1 MAKTL
6 SGFKVIGD
14 TSKIGAGSKKGSA
27 GQTSPTPSS
36 NGSSRT
42 LGGFKV
48 IGDTSKIGAKAAAK
62 TTQQTGAQSATLTQ
76 STTRYPQPMDNVG
89 RQTGTNSR
97 LLADTKQSGA
107 LIPSLDNGRVGKVI
121 SGAAKSVGSA
131 YTNLGGVLAEGA
143 GKLNT
148 RIANQNAGDSLQ
160 SDHDAVKRYEKMLR
174 DVKWANG
181 KAMTAADV
189 KQVQSYLSAAKRRIA
204 AHEGYT
210 KAVEQSDKAV
220 ADKAYQKADRLSQSS
235 AADVAQAK
243 EGLGPVGQFA
253 VDLGVQGVQMAGD
266 VAASA
271 VIPGAGLALM
281 TARSAGSSA
290 QRARQTGATYNQQLA
305 YGLGSGALSLGTEKI
320 SNVSKLF
327 QKAFGRGLAEKAAS
341 KLIAK
346 FGENTAVQVMS
357 DLAKR
362 PAGRLAL
369 SMISEGGEEFLEDY
383 AQPFLQRA
391 TYDPSAR
398 FDLSEALYDAAVGAA
413 MGGIGAGVDVIRQ
426 RGSSQADAQPTQEAR
441 PEVREGTYTPTP
453 ANASEGTQNAASG
466 VETAE
471 NIRVGQATTIKK
483 PYKGEV
489 PTQTQRQNTAPVQ
502 VSSEALTRAQNSIA
516 GARGLE
522 SSLPG
527 QSFKSTLKNV
537 YKSIFKPAKG
547 VVVEGTSF
555 GGQPYAVDINNNVPG
570 KVISDVNL
578 TAEKLSLLSN
588 LPDVVRNGIYVGSGE
603 YTQHSGRNRPGIRY
617 DYFETPVQ
625 INGTDYIAKFDVE
638 VLPGANNYRTHQVI
652 KMDLTPAE
660 ARLAGPAPVPSSVA
674 SSPVEGTRPLNAN
687 DSIAQGTE
695 NVKNGGNRDILS
707 EVLFGKR
714 RADLNTMTPEQQNAI
729 YQANEAGT
737 VGMDATGK
745 VFQIDPEQHID
756 RRRMETVGGRDVNAF
771 QFDHPELHRYYQ
783 EAANALI
790 ADADLSLQQPMSRRY
805 ERTME
810 GNAVQQAAQTSPHL
824 RQAMD
829 ETGLSRDAIIDAAQ
843 RIITDQGQENV
854 AAAKRVELILDD
866 MLSHGYT
873 TMTGE
878 QVGPN
883 SGYLTA
889 KQSILGAG
897 ETQARGHGLDGVDGF
912 DGLGNADAGTVN
924 TDFDRMQARSEEFHP
939 VNPNSAERVQN
950 DQRRAPSEV
959 PVVNPD
965 TGRNV
970 EKTVSTILNSPLT
983 SPEMATVYEN
993 AIAGGAFDYDVVTD
1007 RSAVQQAQAKI
1018 ARNGW
1023 REVANSFIAKA
1034 ELGQRITKA
1043 DTAEAISAY
1052 NLAISE
1058 GDHKAAFELA
1068 TAIADAAH
1076 DSAQMVQAMNLM
1088 NRLTPEGR
1096 LLTLRR
1102 LVDKMNDRAAR
1113 QNRAPRQ
1120 NTADSGDVEGA
1131 RVDYI
1136 DKVTGFTLSDE
1147 LATNY
1152 LMAETDAERAA
1163 AWDAI
1168 TTSIADQ
1175 IPSTFME
1182 KANFWRYTSMLTNP
1196 TTHIRNIM
1204 GNAIQMGARKIK
1216 DGIGTAIE
1224 RAVIK
1229 DQSQRT
1235 KAVNVDKG
1243 LKSFAKG
1250 KYETDQS
1257 AAMGSGKYSD
1267 ATAAGIEREIQSKR
1281 KMFKGDDPLSRAVQG
1296 IGDLNSRALDYEDVI
1311 FNRAAYVDSF
1321 AQALQAKG
1329 VTAAEAHAGTRAA
1342 DVEAAR
1348 AYAIEEAQKATYR
1361 NTTALSE
1368 ALSKRGR
1375 YDASDNIVERGISFV
1390 TDALLPF
1397 RKTPAN
1403 ILTTGLDYS
1412 PVGLGK
1418 GIWEALFDVKS
1429 GKCTAADAVD
1439 SIASGLTG
1447 TGIFAL
1453 GAYLA
1458 AEGLLHVRAG
1468 DDDKEE
1474 AFEKSMGGQDY
1485 AIQIGDKS
1493 YTLDWALPA
1502 AMPLFAGAATMKSVQ
1517 KGGGTFVSLVDAT
1530 KNIGSVIW
1538 ETSMLSALND
1548 LISYWS
1554 YADDPGAY
1562 LISKAASSYAGQYI
1576 PTIGSKVASVFDD
1589 TVRKSYVEK
1598 GSGQVASDVN
1608 YFLQGAAKKV
1618 PGARNQLQPM
1628 VDMWGNEVSNGSA
1641 PERVFQSFLS
1651 PGFLK
1656 AQDNSPATQE
1666 IRRLAKAT
1674 GDSTVYPAAA
1684 EKSYTVKGETR
1695 TMTGE
1700 EYTRYAKAMGQTRKE
1715 LVETAV
1721 KLPAYKSMS
1730 DSEKADY
1737 IQNVYKYAR
1746 ETARQQVDPKY
1757 EPSAAWIKNAQ
1768 TAKRDIGV
1776 STGEFLALYQ
1786 KYGSGK
1792 MSGAA
1797 YEKVKQAHDSG
1808 LSPKEYFSLKDRADA
1823 DGNGRVSKAEASA
1836 ALAGQEHRADLW
1848 DIICT
1853 TNAKNP
1859 YK

>member
-1 MAKTL
+1 MENAS
-6 SGFKVIGD
+6 SG
-14 TSKIGAGSKKGSA
+14 
-27 GQTSPTPSS
+27 
-36 NGSSRT
+36 NSR
-42 LGGFKV
+42 
-48 IGDTSKIGAKAAAK
+48 
-62 TTQQTGAQSATLTQ
+62 
-76 STTRYPQPMDNVG
+76 P
-89 RQTGTNSR
+89 NSR
-97 LLADTKQSGA
+97 LLADVRTGGTTP
-107 LIPSLDNGRVGKVI
+107 PSLDNGRVGKVI
-121 SGAAKSVGSA
+121 SGAAKSTGSA
-131 YTNLGGVLAEGA
+131 YANLGGVLAEGA

-189 KQVQSYLSAAKRRIA
+189 KQVQGYLASAKRRIA

-210 KAVEQSDKAV
+210 KAVERSDKAV
-220 ADKAYQKADRLSQSS
+220 ADKAYQTADRLSQSS

-290 QRARQTGATYNQQLA
+290 QRARQAGATYGQQLA
-305 YGLGSGALSLGTEKI
+305 YGLGSGALSLATEKI
-320 SNVSKLF
+320 SNVASPFK
-327 QKAFGRGLAEKAAS
+327 KAFGGGVLDNAISGA
-341 KLIAK
+341 
-346 FGENTAVQVMS
+346 
-357 DLAKR
+357 LAKMNNST
-362 PAGRLAL
+362 AGRVAL
-369 SMISEGGEEFLEDY
+369 SMISEGGEEFIEDIF
-383 AQPFLQRA
+383 QPVLQRA

-441 PEVREGTYTPTP
+441 PELRESINTPTP
-453 ANASEGTQNAASG
+453 ANAAEGTQNAVPG
-466 VETAE
+466 VETAGRLTSTD
-471 NIRVGQATTIKK
+471 NMLRYRSDIDKVFSGDYPSGKLLSVGDT
-483 PYKGEV
+483 PEL
-489 PTQTQRQNTAPVQ
+489 
-502 VSSEALTRAQNSIA
+502 LTRYGATPLPMTMTQDAAYKIAYPEGYMGGKHNLGMSVLKQLPYQIENPVAILKSNTQPSSIVLLTA
-516 GARGLE
+516 WKDGD
-522 SSLPG
+522 
-527 QSFKSTLKNV
+527 
-537 YKSIFKPAKG
+537 KSIIVPLHLDKQGAIS
-547 VVVEGTSF
+547 VENRIASAYQTGHMQSYL
-555 GGQPYAVDINNNVPG
+555 GEADNNVLYT
-570 KVISDVNL
+570 KNNEDVHQ
-578 TAEKLSLLSN
+578 LLSN
-588 LPDVVRNGIYVGSGE
+588 G
-603 YTQHSGRNRPGIRY
+603 
-617 DYFETPVQ
+617 VQ
-625 INGTDYIAKFDVE
+625 FPKAMADDILAK
-638 VLPGANNYRTHQVI
+638 NNISQ
-652 KMDLTPAE
+652 AE
-660 ARLAGPAPVPSSVA
+660 SKS
-674 SSPVEGTRPLNAN
+674 
-687 DSIAQGTE
+687 
-695 NVKNGGNRDILS
+695 NRDILS
-707 EVLFGKR
+707 EVLFGKK
-714 RADLNTMTPEQQNAI
+714 RADMDAMTPEQQNAI

-829 ETGLSRDAIIDAAQ
+829 GTGLSRDAIIDAAK

-873 TMTGE
+873 TMTGA

-897 ETQARGHGLDGVDGF
+897 EQARGRGLEDVDAF
-912 DGLGNADAGTVN
+912 DTPGDAVAGAVN
-924 TDFDRMQARSEEFHP
+924 TPFDAMQAKSDEFYP
-939 VNPNSAERVQN
+939 VNPNSAQRIQAE
-950 DQRRAPSEV
+950 QRRAPSEV

-993 AIAGGAFDYDVVTD
+993 AISGGAFDYDVVTD
-1007 RSAVQQAQAKI
+1007 RGAVQQAQAKI
-1018 ARNGW
+1018 ARDGW
-1023 REVANSFIAKA
+1023 QEVANSFIAKA

-1120 NTADSGDVEGA
+1120 NTTNSGDVESA

-1175 IPSTFME
+1175 IPSTFRE

-1204 GNAIQMGARKIK
+1204 GNAIQFGARKIK

-1235 KAVNVDKG
+1235 KAVNVDKD
-1243 LKSFAKG
+1243 LKAFAKG
-1250 KYETDQS
+1250 QYETDQN

-1281 KMFKGDDPLSRAVQG
+1281 KMFKGEDVLSRAVQS

-1348 AYAIEEAQKATYR
+1348 TYAIEEAQKATYR

-1368 ALSKRGR
+1368 ALSKMGR
-1375 YDASDNIVERGISFV
+1375 YQGDNQVLRAASFAADAF
-1390 TDALLPF
+1390 LPF

-1412 PVGLGK
+1412 PIGLGK
-1418 GIWEALFDVKS
+1418 GVKEAMLDVKS

-1447 TGIFAL
+1447 TGILAL

-1474 AFEKSMGGQDY
+1474 AFEKSMGKQDY

-1493 YTLDWALPA
+1493 YTLDWAVPA
-1502 AMPLFAGAATMKSVQ
+1502 AMPLFAGAAIMESVQ
-1517 KGGGTFVSLVDAT
+1517 KGGGTFDALVDSLL
-1530 KNIGSVIW
+1530 GMQDVVL
-1538 ETSMLSALND
+1538 ETSMLSSLND
-1548 LISYWS
+1548 LVSNISYAKS
-1554 YADDPGAY
+1554 KPMY
-1562 LISKAASSYAGQYI
+1562 LIDRAASSYAGQYI

-1598 GSGQVASDVN
+1598 GTGQLSSDVN

-1695 TMTGE
+1695 TLTGE
-1700 EYTRYAKAMGQTRKE
+1700 KYTRYAKAMGQTRKE
-1715 LVETAV
+1715 LVEAAV

-1730 DSEKADY
+1730 DSEKSDY

-1757 EPSAAWIKNAQ
+1757 EPSAKWIENAK
-1768 TAKRDIGV
+1768 TSKRDIGV

-1786 KYGSGK
+1786 KYGSEK
-1792 MSGAA
+1792 MSGKA
-1797 YEKVKQAHDSG
+1797 YEKVKQAHDAG
-1808 LSPKEYFSLKDRADA
+1808 LSPKEYFSMKDRADA

-1836 ALAGQEHRADLW
+1836 ALAGQENRADLW

>member
-1 MAKTL
+1 MGKLVYIKTGQAVNGGQSAPSSGRGLMHLDGTPVERKRGTQPAKAKET
-6 SGFKVIGD
+6 KAV
-14 TSKIGAGSKKGSA
+14 
-27 GQTSPTPSS
+27 TPSAS
-36 NGSSRT
+36 PRPMENASTGNSR
-42 LGGFKV
+42 
-48 IGDTSKIGAKAAAK
+48 
-62 TTQQTGAQSATLTQ
+62 
-76 STTRYPQPMDNVG
+76 P
-89 RQTGTNSR
+89 NSR
-97 LLADTKQSGA
+97 LLADVQTGGTTP
-107 LIPSLDNGRVGKVI
+107 PSLDNGRTGKVI
-121 SGAAKSVGSA
+121 SGAVKSVGSA

-189 KQVQSYLSAAKRRIA
+189 KQVQGYLASAKRRIA

-210 KAVEQSDKAV
+210 KAVEQSNKAV

-290 QRARQTGATYNQQLA
+290 QRARQAGATYGQQLA
-305 YGLGSGALSLGTEKI
+305 YGLGSGALSLATEKI
-320 SNVSKLF
+320 SNVAGPFK
-327 QKAFGRGLAEKAAS
+327 KAFGAGLADKAAG

-346 FGENTAVQVMS
+346 FGESTAAQIMS
-357 DLAKR
+357 SLAKR
-362 PAGRLAL
+362 PAGKLAL
-369 SMISEGGEEFLEDY
+369 SMISEGGEEFLEDVV
-383 AQPFLQRA
+383 QPILQRA
-391 TYDPSAR
+391 TYDPSAK
-398 FDLSEALYDAAVGAA
+398 FDWGDALYDAAVGAA
-413 MGGIGAGVDVIRQ
+413 MGGIGAGADVIRQ
-426 RGSSQADAQPTQEAR
+426 RGNGQADAQPTQEVR
-441 PEVREGTYTPTP
+441 PEAREGTYTPTP
-453 ANASEGTQNAASG
+453 ANAPEGTQNAVPGVDTAGRLTSTDNMLRYRSDIDKVFSG
-466 VETAE
+466 
-471 NIRVGQATTIKK
+471 NYPSGKLLSVGDT
-483 PYKGEV
+483 PEL
-489 PTQTQRQNTAPVQ
+489 
-502 VSSEALTRAQNSIA
+502 LTRYGANPLPMTMTQDAAYKIAYPEGYMGGKHNLGMSVLKQLPYQIENPVAILKSNTQPSSIVLLTA
-516 GARGLE
+516 WKDGD
-522 SSLPG
+522 
-527 QSFKSTLKNV
+527 
-537 YKSIFKPAKG
+537 KSIIVPLHLDKQGAIS
-547 VVVEGTSF
+547 VENRIASAYQTGHMQSYLGEADSNVLYTK
-555 GGQPYAVDINNNVPG
+555 NNE
-570 KVISDVNL
+570 DVHQ
-578 TAEKLSLLSN
+578 LLSN
-588 LPDVVRNGIYVGSGE
+588 G
-603 YTQHSGRNRPGIRY
+603 
-617 DYFETPVQ
+617 VQ
-625 INGTDYIAKFDVE
+625 FPKAMADDILAK
-638 VLPGANNYRTHQVI
+638 NNISQ
-652 KMDLTPAE
+652 AE
-660 ARLAGPAPVPSSVA
+660 AKS
-674 SSPVEGTRPLNAN
+674 
-687 DSIAQGTE
+687 
-695 NVKNGGNRDILS
+695 NRDILS
-707 EVLFGKR
+707 EVLFGKK
-714 RADLNTMTPEQQNAI
+714 RADMNAMTPEQQSAI

-771 QFDHPELHRYYQ
+771 QFDHPDLHRYYQ

-889 KQSILGAG
+889 KQGILGAG

-924 TDFDRMQARSEEFHP
+924 TPFDTMQAKSEDLYP
-939 VNPNSAERVQN
+939 VNPNSAKRVQN

-1018 ARNGW
+1018 ARDGW

-1113 QNRAPRQ
+1113 QNRTPRQ
-1120 NTADSGDVEGA
+1120 STPDSGDVESA

-1216 DGIGTAIE
+1216 NGIGTAIE

-1229 DQSQRT
+1229 DPSQRT
-1235 KAVNVDKG
+1235 KAVNVDKD
-1243 LKSFAKG
+1243 LKAFAKEQ
-1250 KYETDQS
+1250 YETDQN

-1281 KMFKGDDPLSRAVQG
+1281 KMFNGEDVLSRSIQW
-1296 IGDLNSRALDYEDVI
+1296 IGEKNSKLLDREDVR
-1311 FNRAAYVDSF
+1311 FNKSAYVDSF

-1348 AYAIEEAQKATYR
+1348 TYAIEEAQKATYR

-1368 ALSKRGR
+1368 ALSKMGR
-1375 YDASDNIVERGISFV
+1375 YQGDNQVLRAASFAADAF
-1390 TDALLPF
+1390 LPF

-1412 PVGLGK
+1412 PIGLGK
-1418 GIWEALFDVKS
+1418 GVKEAMLDVKS

-1447 TGIFAL
+1447 TGILTL

-1485 AIQIGDKS
+1485 AIQIGDRS
-1493 YTLDWALPA
+1493 YTLDWMTPA
-1502 AMPLFAGAATMKSVQ
+1502 AMPLFAGAAIMESVR
-1517 KGGGTFVSLVDAT
+1517 KGGGTFDALVDSLL
-1530 KNIGSVIW
+1530 GMQDVVL
-1538 ETSMLSALND
+1538 ETSMLSSLND
-1548 LISYWS
+1548 LISNIS
-1554 YADDPGAY
+1554 YAKSKPMY
-1562 LISKAASSYAGQYI
+1562 LIDRAASSYAGQYI

-1641 PERVFQSFLS
+1641 PERVFQSFFS

-1695 TMTGE
+1695 TLTGE
-1700 EYTRYAKAMGQTRKE
+1700 EYTRYAKAMGQKRKE
-1715 LVETAV
+1715 LVEAAV

-1730 DSEKADY
+1730 NAEKADY

-1746 ETARQQVDPKY
+1746 DTARQQVDPKY

-1768 TAKRDIGV
+1768 TSKRDIGV

-1786 KYGSGK
+1786 KYGSEK
-1792 MSGAA
+1792 MSGKA
-1797 YEKVKQAHDSG
+1797 YEKVKQAHDAG
-1808 LSPKEYFSLKDRADA
+1808 LSPKEYFSMKDKADT
-1823 DGNGRVSKAEASA
+1823 DGNGKVNKAEASA

>member
-1 MAKTL
+1 MAVKMPDLVAYGERVNKTQNN
-6 SGFKVIGD
+6 SGGVQMPNLVAYGKRVE
-14 TSKIGAGSKKGSA
+14 TRKAKETKA
-27 GQTSPTPSS
+27 VTPSAS
-36 NGSSRT
+36 PRPMENASTGNSR
-42 LGGFKV
+42 
-48 IGDTSKIGAKAAAK
+48 
-62 TTQQTGAQSATLTQ
+62 
-76 STTRYPQPMDNVG
+76 P
-89 RQTGTNSR
+89 NSR
-97 LLADTKQSGA
+97 LLADVRTGGTTP
-107 LIPSLDNGRVGKVI
+107 PSLDNGRVGKVI
-121 SGAAKSVGSA
+121 SGAAKSAGSA
-131 YTNLGGVLAEGA
+131 FTNLGGVLAEGA

-148 RIANQNAGDSLQ
+148 RIANQNAGESLQ

-210 KAVEQSDKAV
+210 KAVERSDKAV

-235 AADVAQAK
+235 AKDVAQAK

-290 QRARQTGATYNQQLA
+290 QRARQAGATYGQQLA
-305 YGLGSGALSLGTEKI
+305 YGLGSGALSLATEKI
-320 SNVSKLF
+320 SNVASPFK
-327 QKAFGRGLAEKAAS
+327 KAFGGGVLDNAISGA
-341 KLIAK
+341 
-346 FGENTAVQVMS
+346 
-357 DLAKR
+357 LAKMNNST
-362 PAGRLAL
+362 AGRVAL
-369 SMISEGGEEFLEDY
+369 SMISEGGEEFIEDIF
-383 AQPFLQRA
+383 QPILQRA

-426 RGSSQADAQPTQEAR
+426 RGSSQAGAQPTQEAR
-441 PEVREGTYTPTP
+441 PEVRESIYTPTP
-453 ANASEGTQNAASG
+453 ANAAEGTQNAAPG
-466 VETAE
+466 VETAG
-471 NIRVGQATTIKK
+471 R
-483 PYKGEV
+483 
-489 PTQTQRQNTAPVQ
+489 
-502 VSSEALTRAQNSIA
+502 LTSNV
-516 GARGLE
+516 LY
-522 SSLPG
+522 
-527 QSFKSTLKNV
+527 TKNN
-537 YKSIFKPAKG
+537 
-547 VVVEGTSF
+547 E
-555 GGQPYAVDINNNVPG
+555 
-570 KVISDVNL
+570 DVHQ
-578 TAEKLSLLSN
+578 LLSN
-588 LPDVVRNGIYVGSGE
+588 G
-603 YTQHSGRNRPGIRY
+603 
-617 DYFETPVQ
+617 VQ
-625 INGTDYIAKFDVE
+625 FPKAMADDILAK
-638 VLPGANNYRTHQVI
+638 NNISQ
-652 KMDLTPAE
+652 AE
-660 ARLAGPAPVPSSVA
+660 AKS
-674 SSPVEGTRPLNAN
+674 
-687 DSIAQGTE
+687 
-695 NVKNGGNRDILS
+695 NRDILS
-707 EVLFGKR
+707 EVLFGKK
-714 RADLNTMTPEQQNAI
+714 RADMDAMTPEQQNAI

-756 RRRMETVGGRDVNAF
+756 RRRMETVGSRDVNAF

-810 GNAVQQAAQTSPHL
+810 GNAVQQAAQTLPHL

-912 DGLGNADAGTVN
+912 DGLGSADAGTVN
-924 TDFDRMQARSEEFHP
+924 TPFDTMQAKSEDFYP
-939 VNPNSAERVQN
+939 VNPNSAQRIQA
-950 DQRRAPSEV
+950 DQRRVPSEV
-959 PVVNPD
+959 PTVNPD

-1018 ARNGW
+1018 ARDGW

-1102 LVDKMNDRAAR
+1102 LVDRMNDRAAR

-1120 NTADSGDVEGA
+1120 NTTGSGDVEGA

-1216 DGIGTAIE
+1216 DGIGTALE

-1235 KAVNVDKG
+1235 KAVNVDKD
-1243 LKSFAKG
+1243 LKAFAKG
-1250 KYETDQS
+1250 QYETDQS

-1267 ATAAGIEREIQSKR
+1267 ATTAGIEREIQSKR
-1281 KMFKGDDPLSRAVQG
+1281 KMFKGEDVLSRAVQG

-1342 DVEAAR
+1342 DVKAAR
-1348 AYAIEEAQKATYR
+1348 AYAIEEAQRATYR

-1368 ALSKRGR
+1368 ALSKMGR
-1375 YDASDNIVERGISFV
+1375 YQGDNQVLRAASFAADAF
-1390 TDALLPF
+1390 LPF

-1412 PVGLGK
+1412 PIGLAK
-1418 GIWEALFDVKS
+1418 GVKEAMVDVKS

-1439 SIASGLTG
+1439 SLASGLTG
-1447 TGIFAL
+1447 TGILAL
-1453 GAYLA
+1453 GAYMVA
-1458 AEGLLHVRAG
+1458 QGLFGATLHVRAG

-1493 YTLDWALPA
+1493 YTLDWMTPA
-1502 AMPLFAGAATMKSVQ
+1502 AMPLFAGAAIMESVQ
-1517 KGGGTFVSLVDAT
+1517 KGGGTFDALVDSLL
-1530 KNIGSVIW
+1530 GMQDVVL
-1538 ETSMLSALND
+1538 ETSMLSSLND
-1548 LISYWS
+1548 LVSNISYAKS
-1554 YADDPGAY
+1554 KPMY
-1562 LISKAASSYAGQYI
+1562 LIDRAASSYAGQYI

-1641 PERVFQSFLS
+1641 PERVFQSFIS

-1674 GDSTVYPAAA
+1674 GESAVYPAAA

-1695 TMTGE
+1695 TLTGE

-1715 LVETAV
+1715 LVEAAV

-1730 DSEKADY
+1730 NAEKADY

-1757 EPSAAWIKNAQ
+1757 EPSAKWIENAK
-1768 TAKRDIGV
+1768 TSKRDIGV

-1786 KYGSGK
+1786 KYGSEK
-1792 MSGAA
+1792 MSGKA
-1797 YEKVKQAHDSG
+1797 YEKVKQAHDAG
-1808 LSPKEYFSLKDRADA
+1808 LSPKEYFSMKDKADTN
-1823 DGNGRVSKAEASA
+1823 GNGTISKAEAST
-1836 ALAGQEHRADLW
+1836 ALAGQENRADLW

>member
-1 MAKTL
+1 MSSIEDRLNAVIRGGGTSTPAPAQTAKKAASNSISERL
-6 SGFKVIGD
+6 DKVIASGKWQPSVYQAPASTTKAS
-14 TSKIGAGSKKGSA
+14 TSKNQWVS
-27 GQTSPTPSS
+27 T
-36 NGSSRT
+36 
-42 LGGFKV
+42 GGGRK
-48 IGDTSKIGAKAAAK
+48 
-62 TTQQTGAQSATLTQ
+62 
-76 STTRYPQPMDNVG
+76 STTDAGKQQGFVADPTRAKNNAP
-89 RQTGTNSR
+89 SR
-97 LLADTKQSGA
+97 VKNIVT
-107 LIPSLDNGRVGKVI
+107 
-121 SGAAKSVGSA
+121 GAAKSTGSA
-131 YTNLGGVLAEGA
+131 YANLGGVLAEGA

-189 KQVQSYLSAAKRRIA
+189 KQVQGYLASAKRRIA

-220 ADKAYQKADRLSQSS
+220 ADKAYQTADRLSQSS

-266 VAASA
+266 VAASS

-290 QRARQTGATYNQQLA
+290 QRARQAGASYNQQLA
-305 YGLGSGALSLGTEKI
+305 YGLGSGALSLATGKI
-320 SNVSKLF
+320 ANVAGPFK
-327 QKAFGRGLAEKAAS
+327 KAFGGGVLDNAISGALT
-341 KLIAK
+341 KLNNSA
-346 FGENTAVQVMS
+346 
-357 DLAKR
+357 
-362 PAGRLAL
+362 AGRVAL
-369 SMISEGGEEFLEDY
+369 SMISEGGEEFIEDVF
-383 AQPFLQRA
+383 QPILQRA

-426 RGSSQADAQPTQEAR
+426 RGSGKADAQPTQEVR
-441 PEVREGTYTPTP
+441 PEAQEGTYTPTP
-453 ANASEGTQNAASG
+453 ENAPEGAQSAA
-466 VETAE
+466 
-471 NIRVGQATTIKK
+471 
-483 PYKGEV
+483 
-489 PTQTQRQNTAPVQ
+489 
-502 VSSEALTRAQNSIA
+502 
-516 GARGLE
+516 
-522 SSLPG
+522 
-527 QSFKSTLKNV
+527 
-537 YKSIFKPAKG
+537 
-547 VVVEGTSF
+547 
-555 GGQPYAVDINNNVPG
+555 
-570 KVISDVNL
+570 
-578 TAEKLSLLSN
+578 
-588 LPDVVRNGIYVGSGE
+588 
-603 YTQHSGRNRPGIRY
+603 
-617 DYFETPVQ
+617 
-625 INGTDYIAKFDVE
+625 
-638 VLPGANNYRTHQVI
+638 
-652 KMDLTPAE
+652 AE
-660 ARLAGPAPVPSSVA
+660 AERTSA
-674 SSPVEGTRPLNAN
+674 
-687 DSIAQGTE
+687 
-695 NVKNGGNRDILS
+695 GNRDILA
-707 EVLFGKR
+707 EILFGKK
-714 RADLNTMTPEQQNAI
+714 RADMGSLTAEQQAAVE
-729 YQANEAGT
+729 QANEEGT
-737 VGMDATGK
+737 VGMDVDGK
-745 VFQIDPEQHID
+745 VFRIDPEQHID

-829 ETGLSRDAIIDAAQ
+829 ETGLTRDSIIDAAE
-843 RIITDQGQENV
+843 RIVTDHGQENV

-866 MLSHGYT
+866 MLSNGYT

-883 SGYLTA
+883 SQYLAA
-889 KQSILGAG
+889 KQSIVGAG
-897 ETQARGHGLDGVDGF
+897 EQVR
-912 DGLGNADAGTVN
+912 GNALDNVDVFDTPGDAVAGAVN
-924 TDFDRMQARSEEFHP
+924 TDFDTMQAQSEDFHP
-939 VNPNSAERVQN
+939 VNPNSAQRIQAE
-950 DQRRAPSEV
+950 QRRAPSEV

-1007 RSAVQQAQAKI
+1007 RSAVEQAQVKI
-1018 ARNGW
+1018 ARDGW
-1023 REVANSFIAKA
+1023 QEVANSFIAKSS
-1034 ELGQRITKA
+1034 LGQRITKA

-1052 NLAISE
+1052 NIAISE
-1058 GDHKAAFELA
+1058 GNHKTAFELA
-1068 TAIADAAH
+1068 TAIADVAH

-1102 LVDKMNDRAAR
+1102 LVDRMNDRAAR
-1113 QNRAPRQ
+1113 QNRTPRQ
-1120 NTADSGDVEGA
+1120 RTTDSGDVESA

-1175 IPSTFME
+1175 IPSTFRE
-1182 KANFWRYTSMLTNP
+1182 KADFWRYTMMLTNP
-1196 TTHIRNIM
+1196 TTHIRNGM
-1204 GNAIQMGARKIK
+1204 GNVIQFGARKIK
-1216 DGIGTAIE
+1216 NGIGAAIE

-1235 KAVNVDKG
+1235 KALRVDKD
-1243 LKSFAKG
+1243 LKAFARIQ
-1250 KYETDQS
+1250 YDTDQS

-1281 KMFKGDDPLSRAVQG
+1281 KMFKGEDVLSRAVQG

-1348 AYAIEEAQKATYR
+1348 AYAIEEAQRATYR

-1368 ALSKRGR
+1368 ALSKMGR
-1375 YDASDNIVERGISFV
+1375 YQGDNQVLRAASFAADAFF
-1390 TDALLPF
+1390 PF
-1397 RKTPAN
+1397 RKTPAS

-1412 PVGLGK
+1412 PVGLAK
-1418 GIWEALFDVKS
+1418 GIKEAMVDVKS

-1447 TGIFAL
+1447 TWILAL

-1468 DDDKEE
+1468 GDDKEE
-1474 AFEKSMGGQDY
+1474 AFEKATGGQDY
-1485 AIQIGDKS
+1485 ALQIGDKS
-1493 YTLDWALPA
+1493 YSLDWAVPA
-1502 AMPLFAGAATMKSVQ
+1502 AMPLFAGAAIMESAQ
-1517 KGGGTFVSLVDAT
+1517 KGGGTFDAVADALL
-1530 KNIGSVIW
+1530 GMQDVVL
-1538 ETSMLSALND
+1538 ETSMLSSLND
-1548 LISYWS
+1548 LIANIS
-1554 YADDPGAY
+1554 YADSPVLYIAD
-1562 LISKAASSYAGQYI
+1562 KAISSYAGQYI
-1576 PTIGSKVASVFDD
+1576 PTIGSKAASAFDD

-1598 GSGQVASDVN
+1598 GAGQLSSDVN

-1618 PGARNQLQPM
+1618 PGARNQLQPSI
-1628 VDMWGNEVSNGSA
+1628 DLWGNEVSNGSA

-1666 IRRLAKAT
+1666 VRRLAKAT
-1674 GDSTVYPAAA
+1674 GESGVYPAAA
-1684 EKSYTVKGETR
+1684 EKSFTNDGKTYNLTA
-1695 TMTGE
+1695 E
-1700 EYTRYAKAMGQTRKE
+1700 EYTQYAKTMGSTRKT
-1715 LVETAV
+1715 LVEDAL

-1730 DSEKADY
+1730 NGEKADY
-1737 IQNVYKYAR
+1737 VQNVYKYAR
-1746 ETARQQVDPKY
+1746 ETARQDVYDNY
-1757 EPSAAWIKNAQ
+1757 IPSAKWIENAK

-1776 STGEFLALYQ
+1776 STAEYLALYQ
-1786 KYGSGK
+1786 QYGSEK
-1792 MSGAA
+1792 MSGKA
-1797 YEKVKQAHDSG
+1797 YEKVKLAYQAG
-1808 LSPKEYFSLKDRADA
+1808 LSPETYFGLKASADA
-1823 DGNGRVSKAEASA
+1823 NGNGKVSKAEASA
-1836 ALAGQEHRADLW
+1836 ALAGQENRADLW

>member
-1 MAKTL
+1 MGKLVYIKTGQAVTGGQSVPTSGRGLMHLDGTPVERKSGTKPAKAKET
-6 SGFKVIGD
+6 KAV
-14 TSKIGAGSKKGSA
+14 
-27 GQTSPTPSS
+27 TPSAS
-36 NGSSRT
+36 PRPMENASTGNSR
-42 LGGFKV
+42 
-48 IGDTSKIGAKAAAK
+48 
-62 TTQQTGAQSATLTQ
+62 
-76 STTRYPQPMDNVG
+76 P
-89 RQTGTNSR
+89 NSR
-97 LLADTKQSGA
+97 LLADVRTGGTTP
-107 LIPSLDNGRVGKVI
+107 PSLDNGRVGNVI
-121 SGAAKSVGSA
+121 SGAAKSAGSA
-131 YTNLGGVLAEGA
+131 FTNLGGVLAEGA

-148 RIANQNAGDSLQ
+148 RIANQNAGESLQ

-210 KAVEQSDKAV
+210 KAVERSDKAV

-235 AADVAQAK
+235 AKDVAQAK

-271 VIPGAGLALM
+271 VLPGAGLSLM

-290 QRARQTGATYNQQLA
+290 QRARQSGATYGQQLA

-327 QKAFGRGLAEKAAS
+327 QKTFGRGLAEKAAS

-369 SMISEGGEEFLEDY
+369 SMISEGGEEFLEDV

-426 RGSSQADAQPTQEAR
+426 RGSSQADAQPTQEVR
-441 PEVREGTYTPTP
+441 PEVREGIDAPTP
-453 ANASEGTQNAASG
+453 ANAAEGTQNAAPG
-466 VETAE
+466 VETAPKYDALQADA
-471 NIRVGQATTIKK
+471 IRHEGKTFRNLVAGFDTSVSEFFNKWRNGRK
-483 PYKGEV
+483 
-489 PTQTQRQNTAPVQ
+489 NT
-502 VSSEALTRAQNSIA
+502 ET
-516 GARGLE
+516 
-522 SSLPG
+522 
-527 QSFKSTLKNV
+527 
-537 YKSIFKPAKG
+537 
-547 VVVEGTSF
+547 
-555 GGQPYAVDINNNVPG
+555 
-570 KVISDVNL
+570 
-578 TAEKLSLLSN
+578 EKLEKLYLGKMSEDAKRQASN
-588 LPDVVRNGIYVGSGE
+588 ILGYEIDSRDMIVTSDDVKHILDSHGNAETELQRGNQPLEQWAIDAIPDVVTQPDSIVPGS
-603 YTQHSGRNRPGIRY
+603 TNTSGKHPGKQGVI
-617 DYFETPVQ
+617 FSKTMP
-625 INGTDYIAKFDVE
+625 NGTVVTVQFDNKGRKTMELTTMYVKKSGPTTQAFNVE
-638 VLPGANNYRTHQVI
+638 NTSPQ
-652 KMDLTPAE
+652 LTVK
-660 ARLAGPAPVPSSVA
+660 PVPESVSSA
-674 SSPVEGTRPLNAN
+674 SSDLSPMTNADTGRDPAANAMRTVPVEGTRPLNAN
-687 DSIAQGTE
+687 DSIAQGAE
-695 NVKNGGNRDILS
+695 NVKNGGAAEFD
-707 EVLFGKR
+707 
-714 RADLNTMTPEQQNAI
+714 TPGDAV
-729 YQANEAGT
+729 AG
-737 VGMDATGK
+737 A
-745 VFQIDPEQHID
+745 
-756 RRRMETVGGRDVNAF
+756 
-771 QFDHPELHRYYQ
+771 
-783 EAANALI
+783 
-790 ADADLSLQQPMSRRY
+790 
-805 ERTME
+805 
-810 GNAVQQAAQTSPHL
+810 
-824 RQAMD
+824 
-829 ETGLSRDAIIDAAQ
+829 
-843 RIITDQGQENV
+843 
-854 AAAKRVELILDD
+854 
-866 MLSHGYT
+866 
-873 TMTGE
+873 
-878 QVGPN
+878 
-883 SGYLTA
+883 
-889 KQSILGAG
+889 
-897 ETQARGHGLDGVDGF
+897 
-912 DGLGNADAGTVN
+912 VN
-924 TDFDRMQARSEEFHP
+924 TPFDTMQAKSEDFYP
-939 VNPNSAERVQN
+939 VNPNSAKRVQN

-970 EKTVSTILNSPLT
+970 EKTVSTILNSPMT

-993 AIAGGAFDYDVVTD
+993 AISGGAFDYDVVTD
-1007 RSAVQQAQAKI
+1007 RGAVQQAQAKI
-1018 ARNGW
+1018 SRDGW
-1023 REVANSFIAKA
+1023 REVANSFVAKA

-1120 NTADSGDVEGA
+1120 NTPGSGDVEGA

-1175 IPSTFME
+1175 IPSTFRE

-1216 DGIGTAIE
+1216 NGIGTAIE

-1229 DQSQRT
+1229 DPSQRT
-1235 KAVNVDKG
+1235 KAVNVDKD
-1243 LKSFAKG
+1243 LKAFAKG
-1250 KYETDQS
+1250 QYETDQS

-1281 KMFKGDDPLSRAVQG
+1281 KMFKGEDVLSRSIQW
-1296 IGDLNSRALDYEDVI
+1296 IGEKNSELLDREDVR
-1311 FNRAAYVDSF
+1311 FNRNAYVDSF

-1368 ALSKRGR
+1368 ALSKMGR
-1375 YDASDNIVERGISFV
+1375 YQGDNQVLRAASFAADAF
-1390 TDALLPF
+1390 LPF

-1412 PVGLGK
+1412 PIGLIK
-1418 GIWEALFDVKS
+1418 GIKEAMVDVKS

-1439 SIASGLTG
+1439 SLASGLTG
-1447 TGIFAL
+1447 TGILAL
-1453 GAYLA
+1453 GAYMVA
-1458 AEGLLHVRAG
+1458 QGLFGATLHVRAG

-1493 YTLDWALPA
+1493 YTLDWMTPA
-1502 AMPLFAGAATMKSVQ
+1502 AMPLFAGAAIMESVQ
-1517 KGGGTFVSLVDAT
+1517 KGGGTFDALVDSLL
-1530 KNIGSVIW
+1530 GMQDVVL
-1538 ETSMLSALND
+1538 ETSMLSSLND

-1554 YADDPGAY
+1554 YADNKVGY
-1562 LISKAASSYAGQYI
+1562 LLDRAASSYAGQYI
-1576 PTIGSKVASVFDD
+1576 PTIGSKAASVFDD

-1684 EKSYTVKGETR
+1684 EKSYTVNGETR
-1695 TMTGE
+1695 TLTGE

-1715 LVETAV
+1715 LVEAAV

-1757 EPSAAWIKNAQ
+1757 EPSAKWIENAK

-1786 KYGSGK
+1786 KYGSEK
-1792 MSGAA
+1792 MSGKA
-1797 YEKVKQAHDSG
+1797 YEKVKQAHDAG
-1808 LSPKEYFSLKDRADA
+1808 LSPKEYFSLKDKADA
-1823 DGNGRVSKAEASA
+1823 NGNGRVSKAEASA